1 MGFDSFLGNRKA
13 VATVR
18 GMLASS
24 QVPGALLFSGPEGVG
39 KRTLAVMMAMA
50 INCENRG
57 ASGDDFCGS
66 CRSCLAVGEMLASGA
81 EDLAR
86 RRDTKDSQKRTE
98 NLVYFDVQIVAPIT
112 RFILIE
118 QIRQLC
124 AAAYSRPFTLGHR
137 IFILDEAHAIHW
149 QATDLLLK
157 LLEEPPETTTLILV
171 CSNPYQLRTTIR
183 SRCVWVDFAPAED
196 SIIETTLAQNREIR
210 PAQRALALRLAAG
223 SIAWARS
230 PAFSDYEARRRP
242 WLDFIG
248 GLAAHASSSRGDWT
262 KVLGA
267 SKAIAS
273 DRDNWEVSLSV
284 GYQLCRDLLVSLSD
298 SEGQLIINADL
309 RIDIAAWAGK
319 LGFERVA
326 MLMEGL
332 DESFR
337 LRARNVNSLISLDAL
352 TARILA
358 GPRPRAIPSH

>member
-1 MGFDSFLGNRKA
+1 
-13 VATVR
+13 
-18 GMLASS
+18 MLASN
-24 QVPGALLFSGPEGVG
+24 QVPGALLYSGPEGVG

-66 CRSCLAVGEMLASGA
+66 CRSCLAIGEMLTSGA

-86 RRDTKDSQKRTE
+86 RRATKDSQKRTE
-98 NLVYFDVQIVAPIT
+98 SLVYFDVQIVAPIT

-124 AAAYSRPFTLGHR
+124 AAAYSRPFTLR
-137 IFILDEAHAIHW
+137 QRVFVIDEAQAIHW
-149 QATDLLLK
+149 QAADLLLK

-183 SRCVWVDFAPAED
+183 SRCVRVDFAPAED
-196 SIIETTLAQNREIR
+196 SIIEAILAQNKQIR
-210 PAQRALALRLAAG
+210 SAQRPLALRLAGG

-242 WLDFIG
+242 WLDFVG
-248 GLAAHASSSRGDWT
+248 ALAANASSGRGDWT
-262 KVLGA
+262 KLLGA

-284 GYQLCRDLLVSLSD
+284 GYQFCRDLLVSLSD
-298 SEGQLIINADL
+298 SEGQFIVNADL
-309 RIDIAAWAGK
+309 RNEIAAWAGK

-326 MLMEGL
+326 MLMAGL

-352 TARILA
+352 AARILA
-358 GPRPRAIPSH
+358 APNAGATPFH